1 MQQRIP
7 PDYSDFHIAAL
18 PALPTMDDLPSED
31 PEESGLPDEFHDL
44 QPQLLSRTLRLSGY
58 SSQNLYTAS
67 DLNLYYDLAH
77 PLWHKRPDWFLVV
90 GVPRL
95 YEEDRDRASYVMW
108 QEKVSPVVIVELLS
122 PGTEADDLGRFAPK
136 RLSIPAD
143 PNAPPSKFE
152 VYEQILKV
160 PHYVVFNKRDSCLRY
175 FRLVEGVY
183 QEQTVA
189 TSNPRL
195 WIAELGVGLAVWRGL
210 FEGMP
215 KSWLRWC
222 DANGALLPTDT
233 EAALQIQQQAELKM
247 QRTVVNLHNLGMP
260 IAQISQITGLS
271 ESEIEAIV
279 RPS

>member
-1 MQQRIP
+1 
-7 PDYSDFHIAAL
+7 
-18 PALPTMDDLPSED
+18 
-31 PEESGLPDEFHDL
+31 
-44 QPQLLSRTLRLSGY
+44 
-58 SSQNLYTAS
+58 
-67 DLNLYYDLAH
+67 
-77 PLWHKRPDWFLVV
+77 
-90 GVPRL
+90 
-95 YEEDRDRASYVMW
+95 
-108 QEKVSPVVIVELLS
+108 VIVELLS